1 MMKTVSLVLGEING
15 KQQAKISLSDSTVKR
30 RFDEIAENIELQVLE
45 KTNKS
50 CVFAIQCDETTDV
63 VQMFQLLVHI
73 RFVGSTSIEEEMLFC
88 KPMQK
93 TTKAKD
99 VVEAVSS
106 STTI

>member
-1 MMKTVSLVLGEING
+1 MKAFSLVFGEANG
-15 KQQAKISLSDSTVKR
+15 KEQAKISLSNSTVKT
-30 RFDEIAENIELQVLE
+30 RFDEIAENIKLQVLE

-50 CVFAIQCDETTDV
+50 CVFAIQCNETTDV
-63 VQMFQLLVHI
+63 VQMSQLLVHI
-73 RFVGSTSIEEEMLFC
+73 RFVGSTSIEEEILFC
-88 KPMQK
+88 KPLQK